1 MPAHMG
7 TSALNMTK
15 CDQLLRSISNENL
28 ILKPVGFEY
37 RPVYAYL
44 GCDRLR
50 RLAVAF
56 CFASDGV
63 PVTE

>member
-1 MPAHMG
+1 
-7 TSALNMTK
+7 MTK